1 MASTASQTVLVAGGG
16 IGGIATANR
25 LRRRFD
31 RRHRVVLINREPDFT
46 FAASYLWVMTG
57 ARRPNQITRPV
68 QRLERRGIEVV
79 IGDVTDIDPETRT
92 VTVGGQ
98 RMTGDH
104 LVISLGADWATDRI
118 PGLAEH
124 GHTFATLTGA
134 HRLAE
139 QLGRVESGRIVV
151 VTAAPLYKCPA
162 APYEAALLIEAGHV
176 RVFLND
182 GTLGF
187 AAVPLDLGAG
197 MGWLAPLGDANGD
210 SLADLIVEGEVW
222 LGNSAVTRS
231 PYAAVGGTPVG
242 ADLDGDGFADLITVS
257 AGGVVVFY

>member
-57 ARRPNQITRPV
+57 ARRPNQITRPL

-162 APYEAALLIEAGHV
+162 APYEAALLIDAGLCARGV
-176 RVFLND
+176 RNRVEVAVRSAEPAPMPVAGASVSAAVTMLLSQRNID
-182 GTLGF
+182 YQSSRQITGLEPGTLQFGE
-187 AAVPLDLGAG
+187 ATER
-197 MGWLAPLGDANGD
+197 
-210 SLADLIVEGEVW
+210 ADL
-222 LGNSAVTRS
+222 
-231 PYAAVGGTPVG
+231 
-242 ADLDGDGFADLITVS
+242 
-257 AGGVVVFY
+257 VVYSFRG